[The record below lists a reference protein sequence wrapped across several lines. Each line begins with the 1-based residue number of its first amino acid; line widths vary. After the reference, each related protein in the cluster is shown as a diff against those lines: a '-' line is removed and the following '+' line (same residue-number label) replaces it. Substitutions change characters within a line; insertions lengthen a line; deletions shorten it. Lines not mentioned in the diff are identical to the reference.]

1 MRRQPRSS
9 KKQPDMS
16 SLGKPGALSR
26 LCTIVAL
33 VGYLLAGASLVL
45 PAESRCTRCDKP
57 GMTATMKPGTSCPLS
72 YNGHD
77 CHGAQGKT
85 AGHITLCPD
94 GCLHHDGQ
102 TGVIPSLAKF
112 LSTLDARLSGLFP
125 VGFLARETPSPIL
138 DLPLSPPDHPPPA
151 RS

>member
-1 MRRQPRSS
+1 MF
-9 KKQPDMS
+9 
-16 SLGKPGALSR
+16 SLGKSGVLSR

-57 GMTATMKPGTSCPLS
+57 GMTSTMKPGTSCPLS
-72 YNGHD
+72 HNGHD

-112 LSTLDARLSGLFP
+112 LSAPNADLSNLLP
-125 VGFLARETPSPIL
+125 AGFLTGEAVSSIL
-138 DLPLSPPDHPPPA
+138 DLPLSPPDRPPPA